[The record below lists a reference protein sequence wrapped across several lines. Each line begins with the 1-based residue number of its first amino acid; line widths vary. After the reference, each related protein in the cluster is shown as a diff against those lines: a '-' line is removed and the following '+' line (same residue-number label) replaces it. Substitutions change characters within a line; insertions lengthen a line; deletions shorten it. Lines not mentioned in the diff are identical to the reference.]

1 MIWREKFFLM
11 LFILGAVSFFSPNN
25 ITQASYWATLIVLF
39 VGAMGFSYTNDREG
53 K

>member
-1 MIWREKFFLM
+1 MIWCEKFFLM

-25 ITQASYWATLIVLF
+25 ITQASYWATFIVLV
-39 VGAMGFSYTNDREG
+39 VGAMGFSYSKEG